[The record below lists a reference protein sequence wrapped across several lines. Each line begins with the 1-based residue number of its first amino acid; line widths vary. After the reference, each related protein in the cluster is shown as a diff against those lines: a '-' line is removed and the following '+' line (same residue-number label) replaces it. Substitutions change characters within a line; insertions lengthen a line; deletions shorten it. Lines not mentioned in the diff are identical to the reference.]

1 MSGLA
6 ASHAGSV
13 MGMSQA
19 ESPVIKSVDD
29 TQRNV
34 WDQYVLSNPGHSVY
48 HLYAWRDVIREVF
61 AGETHYL
68 AAFSAGRIVG
78 VLPLVRLKS
87 RLFGDFLVSLP
98 YFNYGGILADSEQ
111 VVESLWQQAAALAGR
126 LGASHVEMRHVNP
139 MSVSTVRTDKVTMI
153 LPLPSSSEALLK
165 QLSSKLRAQI
175 KRPQREGAVSQS
187 GGMELL
193 PEFYAVFARN
203 MRDLGT
209 PVYSPAL
216 FAAILQRFP
225 QTARLIVVRVG
236 DKPVAA
242 AFLIGHNG
250 MMEIPWASSL
260 REANHLSV
268 NMLLYW
274 DALKYSIEQGY
285 GGFDFGRCTLDSG
298 TYKFKKQWGAQPRQL
313 YWHYWMKNGGG
324 APQINHANP
333 KYHLMISAWQRLPLW
348 LANWLGPRL
357 IKHLP

>member
-1 MSGLA
+1 MA
-6 ASHAGSV
+6 MFA
-13 MGMSQA
+13 A
-19 ESPVIKSVDD
+19 ESPDIRSIDD
-29 TQRNV
+29 SQRDIWN
-34 WDQYVLSNPGHSVY
+34 QYVVGNTGHSVY

-78 VLPLVRLKS
+78 VLPLGRLKS

-111 VVESLWQQAAALAGR
+111 VMEALWQRAGLLAR
-126 LGASHVEMRHVNP
+126 NLGASHIEMRHVTP
-139 MSVSTVRTDKVTMI
+139 MSASAVRADKVTMVLT
-153 LPLPSSSEALLK
+153 LPASSEVLLK
-165 QLSSKLRAQI
+165 QLPSKLRSQI
-175 KRPQREGAVSQS
+175 KRPQREGAVTQC

-209 PVYSPAL
+209 PVYPQTL
-216 FAAILQRFP
+216 FASILQRFP
-225 QTARLIVVRVG
+225 QAARLLVVRLG
-236 DKPVAA
+236 GKPVAA
-242 AFLIGHNG
+242 GFLIGHNG

-274 DALKYSIEQGY
+274 DALKYSVEQGY
-285 GGFDFGRCTLDSG
+285 GSFDFGRSTLDSG
-298 TYKFKKQWGAQPRQL
+298 TFRFKKQWGAQPRQL

-324 APQINHANP
+324 PPQINHANP
-333 KYHLMISAWQRLPLW
+333 KYHLLISAWQRLPLW
-348 LANWLGPRL
+348 FANWLGPRL
-357 IKHLP
+357 IRHLP